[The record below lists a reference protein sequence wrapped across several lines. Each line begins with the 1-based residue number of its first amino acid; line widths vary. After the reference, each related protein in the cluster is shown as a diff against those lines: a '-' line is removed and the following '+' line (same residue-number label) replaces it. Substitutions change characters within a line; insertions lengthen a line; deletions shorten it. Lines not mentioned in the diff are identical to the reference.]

1 MTTIAVKDA
10 TGATQNLEVPLTTGQ
25 KTMAL
30 SRPVA
35 LASDQAAIPVSG
47 FQLGAGAVTGTTTR
61 VTIDTGQLGTLVAG
75 GVPTVSGGF
84 EYEAVAASTTAMLG
98 TTGAI
103 GDYIEGLICIVGTPA
118 TSLVQIKDGSGTA
131 MDVLPNGVGAGVGT
145 YYVPLG
151 LLSTGVGWTVITLA
165 GVKVIA
171 TGNFT

>member
-1 MTTIAVKDA
+1 MADNSTLPVSVGTEVFANDDIASVKYPRVKLTWGPDGTANDTDNA
-10 TGATQNLEVPLTTGQ
+10 TG
-25 KTMAL
+25 K
-30 SRPVA
+30 R
-35 LASDQAAIPVSG
+35 IPVTIDAS
-47 FQLGAGAVTGTTTR
+47 QLGA
-61 VTIDTGQLGTLVAG
+61 LVAG

-84 EYEAVAASTTAMLG
+84 EYEAVPASTTAMLG
-98 TTGAI
+98 STGAV

-118 TSLVQIKDGSGTA
+118 TSLVQVKDGSGTA
-131 MDVLPNGVGAGVGT
+131 MDVLPNAVGAGVGT